1 MADAITVT
9 SDMKVYEPEFNA
21 GFYEA
26 LYQNTNIFNCASRNG
41 ITLITQVHQGH
52 YLKEAYFKQIS
63 SLVTRQDITSVS
75 AVDSKKLE
83 QVEEAA
89 VKLHSKIGPVQFSKK
104 SFKMAGLNIESRAG
118 SFYLGRLVAD
128 AVASRIA
135 SQAIMAVNA
144 AVGGQS
150 DLIYDVTDEGTPTAT
165 LKYLNR
171 TRGKWGDQLNKLASW
186 LMHSSV
192 FLDVWDQ
199 SVDIPLE
206 SVAGVAVA
214 QGAVPGLL
222 GGGLVVTD
230 NANLYSS
237 GDYYTIGLA
246 AGACVVRQSEL
257 QEVVIQTH
265 TGYEQIL
272 MEVQGEFA
280 VSIGIDGFTWDITN
294 GGSNP
299 TDANLATTT
308 NWDKVRTDTTGLP
321 LVRLTSLIGS

>member
-1 MADAITVT
+1 MADAITIT

-26 LYQNTNIFNCASRNG
+26 LYQNTNIFNGASRGG

-63 SLVTRQDITSVS
+63 SLVTRQDITSTS

-89 VKLHSKIGPVQFSKK
+89 VKLHSKIGPVQFTKK
-104 SFKMAGLNIESRAG
+104 AFKMAGLNIESRAG

-128 AVASRIA
+128 AVAQRVA
-135 SQAIMAVNA
+135 SQAIIAVNA
-144 AVGGQS
+144 AVSGQAS
-150 DLIYDVTDEGTPTAT
+150 LIYDVTAMGTATAT

-171 TRGKWGDQLNKLASW
+171 ARGKWGDQMSKLASW

-192 FLDVWDQ
+192 FLDVWDD
-199 SVDIPLE
+199 SVEIPLE

-222 GGGLVVTD
+222 GAGLVVSDNTNLVSGTD
-230 NANLYSS
+230 YS
-237 GDYYTIGLA
+237 TIGLA

-257 QEVVIQTH
+257 QDVAIVTRV
-265 TGYEQIL
+265 GYEQL
-272 MEVQGEFA
+272 MIEVQGEFA

-299 TDANLATTT
+299 TDGNLGTTT
-308 NWDKVRTDTTGLP
+308 NWDKIRTDTTGLP
-321 LVRLTSLIGS
+321 LVKLLSLIGS